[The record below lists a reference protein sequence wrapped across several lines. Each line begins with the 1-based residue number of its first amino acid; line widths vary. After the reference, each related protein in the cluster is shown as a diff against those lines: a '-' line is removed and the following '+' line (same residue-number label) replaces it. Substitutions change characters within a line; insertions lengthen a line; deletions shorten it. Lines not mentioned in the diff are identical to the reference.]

1 MDIKTITATLALL
14 GSGVPLT
21 ACDSAEKPATETKDA
36 KDADKKDAKGD
47 KGDVKANADEK
58 AEDKGEMACGE
69 GKCGGAGGCGAKKD
83 DKALADGEK
92 KDEAAGEAPK
102 ADEDADKS

>member
-21 ACDSAEKPATETKDA
+21 ACDSAEKPAKETKDA
-36 KDADKKDAKGD
+36 KEKGADD
-47 KGDVKANADEK
+47 KGKDDVKANADK
-58 AEDKGEMACGE
+58 ADDKAEMACGE

-83 DKALADGEK
+83 DDKALADGEK
-92 KDEAAGEAPK
+92 KDEAAGEAAK